1 MDDIFTA
8 LDETLANINLIL
20 GSRFVKLLRAEA
32 ETLKKNIITLSD
44 MIDEWIRFQKNWGY
58 LENIFKAPDIGKA
71 MPDETNKFNGVD
83 KYFKTLMQRTQKMP
97 KCI

>member
-1 MDDIFTA
+1 
-8 LDETLANINLIL
+8 
-20 GSRFVKLLRAEA
+20 
-32 ETLKKNIITLSD
+32 

-97 KCI
+97 KCIQIVKQHPQTLDMLKTNNQILDLI

>member
-1 MDDIFTA
+1 LDDIFTA

-32 ETLKKNIITLSD
+32 EKLKKNIITLSD
-44 MIDEWIRFQKNWGY
+44 MIDEWIRFQKMWRY